1 MIPRLLVTILASDL
15 SLGLKWTLNVMHYFS
30 LKLKLEK
37 KIQTSSIFVVLE
49 TLLEFIYRQ
58 VFQQTQRVLC
68 VFEPANENCK
78 GSSHE

>member
-15 SLGLKWTLNVMHYFS
+15 SLGLEWTLNVMHYFS

-49 TLLEFIYRQ
+49 TLLEFIYCQ

-78 GSSHE
+78 RSSHE

>member
-15 SLGLKWTLNVMHYFS
+15 SLGLEWTLNVMHYFS